1 LAVASANDI
10 VASMPDDGRSKWE
23 LSEASKK
30 LGELVE
36 RAQHDGP
43 QTLAVDGKETAAVIS
58 LRELR
63 RLQERKPTFKEFL
76 LSFPSLEGVDLERD
90 QSPPRD
96 LDL

>member
-1 LAVASANDI
+1 
-10 VASMPDDGRSKWE
+10 MPDDARSTWD

-30 LGELVE
+30 LGEVVE

-43 QTLAVDGKETAAVIS
+43 QTLAVDGHETAAVIS

-76 LSFPSLEGVDLERD
+76 LSFPSLEGLDLERD
-90 QSPPRD
+90 STPPRD
-96 LDL
+96 IDL